1 MRFAQ
6 LRTVISEE
14 REQGA
19 GSREQGGQGEDTCV
33 RGCPP
38 LRSDCGAG
46 VPPVKARRVKVSV
59 DKGAGGQRRIR
70 QLPITTIK
78 NCVY

>member
-1 MRFAQ
+1 M
-6 LRTVISEE
+6 
-14 REQGA
+14 
-19 GSREQGGQGEDTCV
+19 

-59 DKGAGGQRRIR
+59 QRRKRLALAPSRLCAIAFPEDR
-70 QLPITTIK
+70 
-78 NCVY
+78 